1 MIMDLDIR
9 GVKYEL
15 ADELERHI
23 ERRLRSALG
32 RFAGRIE
39 RVLVRI
45 ADVNGPRGGVDK
57 RCRLTIALVPR
68 GVVRLEDAGHDPY
81 ILVARVAKRAGQNV
95 RRALLR
101 RRRKR
106 AFA

>member
-1 MIMDLDIR
+1 MRIDIR
-9 GVKYEL
+9 GVHYDL
-15 ADELERHI
+15 ADELERHV

-32 RFAGRIE
+32 RFAGRID

-45 ADVNGPRGGVDK
+45 ADVNGPRGGIDK
-57 RCRLTIALVPR
+57 RCRITIVLVPR

-81 ILVARVAKRAGQNV
+81 TLVARASRRAGQGV

-101 RRRKR
+101 RRWKR
-106 AFA
+106 ALA